1 MSLENSLLH
10 LVHDFLQRKGVHGRV
25 FVGFSGGADSTALLL
40 LLSQAGLDV
49 TAVHFQ
55 HGIRG
60 TAAEADAIWCEQ
72 FCAVRKIRFVRENLA
87 VPSNR
92 LRGESVEEAAR
103 RLRLE
108 AWRRLADAD
117 GDVVFLAHH
126 ADDALEDLLLR
137 LARGGNCTGL
147 TGLRDERFIDGVRFL
162 RPLLDIRKIQ
172 LEEFLRSNGVDDWRL
187 DATNDDSAYRRNA
200 VRNELLPLMR
210 RIFDGDGGLRQSL
223 RVLRQDADYLEVQ
236 AEDVFRRLTDLESWR
251 RIPMALLPRV
261 LRMWIQTQTGK
272 DELPARTT
280 VERLAVEL
288 QRFSAHPVEFMTE
301 SGWRL
306 RLTRDGMELLQG
318 EAKESSETE
327 RPVVEWRWH
336 EQPVIHWNGCVL
348 KIGGANG
355 ERFASK
361 SLPDV
366 LTIRSWRAG
375 DRMVPF
381 SQTKPKKL
389 QDIFSDA
396 KIPREKRHCLPLVC
410 AGETIIWVPGVR
422 RAEFGRVMQ
431 GEDAVVISCE
441 KLEA

>member
-10 LVHDFLQRKGVHGRV
+10 FVHDFLQRKNVQGRV

-40 LLSQAGLDV
+40 LLSQAGLNV

-60 TAAEADAIWCEQ
+60 GDAEADAVWCEQ

-87 VPSNR
+87 VPLHRRN
-92 LRGESVEEAAR
+92 GESMEEAAR

-117 GDVVFLAHH
+117 GDTVFLAHH

-162 RPLLDIRKIQ
+162 RPLLEIRKEQ
-172 LEEFLRSNGVDDWRL
+172 LEEWLQSQGVDDWRL
-187 DATNDDSAYRRNA
+187 DATNGDNAYRRNA

-223 RVLRQDADYLEVQ
+223 RVLRQDADYLESQ
-236 AEDVFRRLTDLESWR
+236 SDVFFKRLTDLESWR

-261 LRMWIQTQTGK
+261 LRMRIQTKTGK

-288 QRFSAHPVEFMTE
+288 QRFSGHPVEFMTE
-301 SGWRL
+301 SGCRL
-306 RLTRDGMELLQG
+306 RLTKDGMELLQG
-318 EAKESSETE
+318 GAKESVETE
-327 RPVVEWRWH
+327 PTAVEWRWR
-336 EQPVIHWNGCVL
+336 EQPTLLWNGYLL
-348 KIGGANG
+348 KIGGENG
-355 ERFASK
+355 ERFAMK

-366 LTIRSWRAG
+366 LTIRSWRSG
-375 DRMVPF
+375 DRMIPF
-381 SQTKPKKL
+381 GQTKAKKL
-389 QDIFSDA
+389 QDVFSDA
-396 KIPREKRHCLPLVC
+396 KIPREKRHHLPLVC
-410 AGETIIWVPGVR
+410 VGDTIIWVPGVR
-422 RAEFGRVMQ
+422 RAEFGRVSL
-431 GEDAVVISCE
+431 GEEAVVISIE
-441 KLEA
+441 F

>member
-1 MSLENSLLH
+1 MSLPNGLLQ
-10 LVHDFLQRKGVHGRV
+10 LVHDFLQRKDVHGRV

-40 LLSQAGLDV
+40 LLSQAGQAV

-60 TAAEADAIWCEQ
+60 AAAEADAAWCEQ

-92 LRGESVEEAAR
+92 FRGESVEEAAR

-108 AWRRLADAD
+108 AWRRLAKAD

-137 LARGGNCTGL
+137 LARGSNCTGL
-147 TGLRDERFIDGVRFL
+147 TGLRDERFINGVRFL
-162 RPLLDIRKIQ
+162 RPLLDVRKEQ
-172 LEEFLRSNGVDDWRL
+172 LEDFLRSQGVTDWRL

-236 AEDVFRRLTDLESWR
+236 AEEYFKRLTDLESWR

-261 LRMWIQTQTGK
+261 LRIWIHEQTGR
-272 DELPARTT
+272 DELPARQT

-288 QRFSAHPVEFMTE
+288 QRFSGHPVEFMTE
-301 SGWRL
+301 GGWRL

-327 RPVVEWRWH
+327 LPAVEWRWR
-336 EQPVIHWNGCVL
+336 EQPVINWYGCVL

-355 ERFASK
+355 ERFAAK

-366 LTIRSWRAG
+366 LTVRSWRAG

-381 SQTKPKKL
+381 GQTKPKKL
-389 QDIFSDA
+389 QDIFTDA
-396 KIPREKRHCLPLVC
+396 KIPREKRHQIPVVS
-410 AGETIIWVPGVR
+410 ADDTIIWVPGVR

>member
-10 LVHDFLQRKGVHGRV
+10 LVHDFLQRKSVHGRV

-40 LLSQAGLDV
+40 LLSQAGLDM

-60 TAAEADAIWCEQ
+60 SAAEADAAWCEQ
-72 FCAVRKIRFVRENLA
+72 FCAARKIRFVRENLA

-117 GDVVFLAHH
+117 GDAVFLAHH

-162 RPLLDIRKIQ
+162 RPLLDVRKEQ
-172 LEEFLRSNGVDDWRL
+172 LEEWLRSQGVTDWRL
-187 DATNDDSAYRRNA
+187 DATNDDSTYRRNA

-223 RVLRQDADYLEVQ
+223 RVLRQDADYLEAQ
-236 AEDVFRRLTDLESWR
+236 AEEYFKRLMDLESWR

-261 LRMWIQTQTGK
+261 LRLWIQLKTGK

-280 VERLAVEL
+280 VERLALEL
-288 QRFSAHPVEFMTE
+288 QRFSSHPVEFMTE

-306 RLTRDGMELLQG
+306 RLTKDGMELLQG
-318 EAKESSETE
+318 ERDESSKKE
-327 RPVVEWRWH
+327 PSAAEWRWH
-336 EQPVIHWNGCVL
+336 EQPTLSWNGYVL
-348 KIGGANG
+348 KIGGENG
-355 ERFASK
+355 ERFAAK
-361 SLPDV
+361 SLLDV
-366 LTIRSWRAG
+366 LTIRSWQSG
-375 DRMVPF
+375 DRMIPF
-381 SQTKPKKL
+381 GQTKPKKL

-396 KIPREKRHCLPLVC
+396 KVPRGNRHQIPLVC
-410 AGETIIWVPGVR
+410 ADDTIIWVPGIR
-422 RAEFGRVMQ
+422 RAEFARVSQ

-441 KLEA
+441 KQEA

>member
-1 MSLENSLLH
+1 MENDGLFK
-10 LVHDFLQRKGVHGRV
+10 LVHDFLQRKGVHGRA

-40 LLSQAGLDV
+40 LLSQAGLNV

-60 TAAEADAIWCEQ
+60 GDAEADAVWCEQ
-72 FCAVRKIRFVRENLA
+72 FCTARNIHFIRENLA

-92 LRGESVEEAAR
+92 LPRESMEEAAR

-126 ADDALEDLLLR
+126 ADDSLEDLLLR
-137 LARGGNCTGL
+137 MARGANCTGL
-147 TGLRDERFIDGVRFL
+147 TGLRDERMLNGVRFL
-162 RPLLDIRKIQ
+162 RPLLEIRKEQ
-172 LEEFLRSNGVDDWRL
+172 LEEWLRSQGVYDWRL
-187 DATNDDSAYRRNA
+187 DATNGDNAYRRNA

-223 RVLRQDADYLEVQ
+223 RVLRQDADYLETQ
-236 AEDVFRRLTDLESWR
+236 AEAIDRQLNDLESWR
-251 RIPMALLPRV
+251 HVPSALLPRV
-261 LRMWIQTQTGK
+261 FRLWLQNQTGQ
-272 DELPARTT
+272 DELPVRQT

-288 QRFSAHPVEFMTE
+288 QRFSGHPVAFTME
-301 SGWRL
+301 GGQRL
-306 RLTRDGMELLQG
+306 RLSRNGLELLK
-318 EAKESSETE
+318 ADESNEME
-327 RPVVEWRWH
+327 PPAVEWRWR

-355 ERFASK
+355 ERFAAK

-366 LTIRSWRAG
+366 LTIRSWQSG

-381 SQTKPKKL
+381 AQTKAKKL
-389 QDIFSDA
+389 QDVFSDA
-396 KIPREKRHCLPLVC
+396 KIPREKRHRLPLVC
-410 AGETIIWVPGVR
+410 AGDTIIWVPGVR
-422 RAEFGRVMQ
+422 RAEFGRVSS
-431 GEDAVVISCE
+431 GEEAVVISI
-441 KLEA
+441 EA

>member
-1 MSLENSLLH
+1 MSLPNGLLQ
-10 LVHDFLQRKGVHGRV
+10 LVHDFLQRKDVHGRV

-40 LLSQAGLDV
+40 LLSQAGLEV

-55 HGIRG
+55 HGLRG
-60 TAAEADAIWCEQ
+60 AAAEADAVWCEQ
-72 FCAVRKIRFVRENLA
+72 FCLARNIRFVRENLA

-108 AWRRLADAD
+108 AWRRLAKAD
-117 GDVVFLAHH
+117 GDAVFLAHH

-162 RPLLDIRKIQ
+162 RPLLDVRKEQ
-172 LEEFLRSNGVDDWRL
+172 LEDFLRSQGVTDWRL

-223 RVLRQDADYLEVQ
+223 RVLRQDADYLESQ
-236 AEDVFRRLTDLESWR
+236 AEEYFKWLTDLESWR
-251 RIPMALLPRV
+251 QIPTALLPRV
-261 LRMWIQTQTGK
+261 LRIWIQTQTGK

-288 QRFSAHPVEFMTE
+288 QRFSGHPVEFMTE

-306 RLTRDGMELLQG
+306 RLTRGGMELLQG

-327 RPVVEWRWH
+327 RPVVEWRWR
-336 EQPVIHWNGCVL
+336 EQPVINWYGCVL

-355 ERFASK
+355 ERFAAK

-366 LTIRSWRAG
+366 LTVRSWRAG

-381 SQTKPKKL
+381 GQTKPKKL

-396 KIPREKRHCLPLVC
+396 KIPREKRHRLPLVC

>member
-1 MSLENSLLH
+1 MENDVLVK
-10 LVHDFLQRKGVHGRV
+10 LVHDFLQKRTVHGRV

-60 TAAEADAIWCEQ
+60 TAAEADAVWCEQ

-117 GDVVFLAHH
+117 GDAVFLAHH

-147 TGLRDERFIDGVRFL
+147 TGLRDERLIDGVRFL
-162 RPLLDIRKIQ
+162 RPFLEIRKAQ
-172 LEEFLRSNGVDDWRL
+172 LEEWLRSQGVDDWRL
-187 DATNDDSAYRRNA
+187 DATNDDSTYRRNA

-223 RVLRQDADYLEVQ
+223 RVLRQDADYLETQ
-236 AEDVFRRLTDLESWR
+236 AEDAFKRLTDLESWR
-251 RIPMALLPRV
+251 NIPSALLPRV
-261 LRMWIQTQTGK
+261 LRIWIQSKMGK

-280 VERLAVEL
+280 VERLAMEL
-288 QRFSAHPVEFMTE
+288 QRFSGHPVEFMTE

-306 RLTRDGMELLQG
+306 RLSKNGVELLQG

-327 RPVVEWRWH
+327 RPAVEWRWR
-336 EQPVIHWNGCVL
+336 EQPTLSWNGYVL

-355 ERFASK
+355 ERFAAK

-366 LTIRSWRAG
+366 LTIRSWLSG

-381 SQTKPKKL
+381 GQTKEKKL

-396 KIPREKRHCLPLVC
+396 KIPREKRHRLPLVC
-410 AGETIIWVPGVR
+410 ADDTIIWVPGVR
-422 RAEFGRVMQ
+422 RAEFGRVLK
-431 GEDAVVISCE
+431 GEDVVVIGCI
-441 KLEA
+441 

>member
-1 MSLENSLLH
+1 MSIENSLLH
-10 LVHDFLQRKGVHGRV
+10 LVHDFLQRKDVHGRV

-40 LLSQAGLDV
+40 LLSQVELDM

-60 TAAEADAIWCEQ
+60 DAAEADAAWCEQ
-72 FCAVRKIRFVRENLA
+72 FCAARKIRFVCENLA

-147 TGLRDERFIDGVRFL
+147 TGLRDERFINGVRFL
-162 RPLLDIRKIQ
+162 RPLLEIRKIQ

-223 RVLRQDADYLEVQ
+223 RVLRQDADYLESQ
-236 AEDVFRRLTDLESWR
+236 ADEYLKRLTDLESWR
-251 RIPMALLPRV
+251 NIPSALLPRV
-261 LRMWIQTQTGK
+261 LRIWIQSKMGK
-272 DELPARTT
+272 DDLPARQT

-288 QRFSAHPVEFMTE
+288 QRFSGHPVEFMTE
-301 SGWRL
+301 SGLRL

-318 EAKESSETE
+318 ERDELSETE
-327 RPVVEWRWH
+327 LPVVEWRWR
-336 EQPVIHWNGCVL
+336 EQPTLSWNGYML
-348 KIGGANG
+348 KIGGENG
-355 ERFASK
+355 ERFAVE

-366 LTIRSWRAG
+366 LTVRSWCSG
-375 DRMVPF
+375 DRMIPF
-381 SQTKPKKL
+381 GQTKAKKL

-396 KIPREKRHCLPLVC
+396 KVPREKRHRLPLVC
-410 AGETIIWVPGVR
+410 ADDTIIWVPGVR
-422 RAEFGRVMQ
+422 RAEFGRVSP
-431 GEDAVVISCE
+431 EEEAVVISI
-441 KLEA
+441 EA

>member
-1 MSLENSLLH
+1 MSLPNGLLH
-10 LVHDFLQRKGVHGRV
+10 LVHDFLQRKDVHGRV

-60 TAAEADAIWCEQ
+60 AAAEADAVWCEQ

-108 AWRRLADAD
+108 AWRRLANANGDA
-117 GDVVFLAHH
+117 VFLAHH

-162 RPLLDIRKIQ
+162 RPLLDVRKIQ
-172 LEEFLRSNGVDDWRL
+172 LEDFLRSQGVVDWRL
-187 DATNDDSAYRRNA
+187 DVTNDDSAYRRNA

-223 RVLRQDADYLEVQ
+223 RVLRQDADYLESQ

-251 RIPMALLPRV
+251 RIPMSLLPRV

-280 VERLAVEL
+280 VERLGMEL
-288 QRFSAHPVEFMTE
+288 QRFSGHPVEFMTE

-306 RLTRDGMELLQG
+306 RLSKNGVELLQG
-318 EAKESSETE
+318 EAKESLETE
-327 RPVVEWRWH
+327 RPAVEWSWQ
-336 EQPVIHWNGCVL
+336 EQPVIHWNGYVL
-348 KIGGANG
+348 RIGGENG
-355 ERFASK
+355 ERFAAK

-366 LTIRSWRAG
+366 LTIRSWQSG

-381 SQTKPKKL
+381 GQTKPKKL

-396 KIPREKRHCLPLVC
+396 KIPREKRHQLPVVC

-422 RAEFGRVMQ
+422 RAEFGRVSS
-431 GEDAVVISCE
+431 GKEAVVIGWE
-441 KLEA
+441 

>member
-1 MSLENSLLH
+1 MSIENSLLH
-10 LVHDFLQRKGVHGRV
+10 LVHDFLQRKDVHGRV

-40 LLSQAGLDV
+40 LLSQVGLDM

-60 TAAEADAIWCEQ
+60 DAAEADAAWCEQ
-72 FCAVRKIRFVRENLA
+72 FCAARKIRFVCETLA

-147 TGLRDERFIDGVRFL
+147 TGLRDERFINGVRFL
-162 RPLLDIRKIQ
+162 RPLLEIRKEQ
-172 LEEFLRSNGVDDWRL
+172 LEEWLRAQGVMDWRL
-187 DATNDDSAYRRNA
+187 DATNDDSTYRRNA

-223 RVLRQDADYLEVQ
+223 RVLRQDADYLESQ
-236 AEDVFRRLTDLESWR
+236 AEEYFKRLTDLESWR
-251 RIPMALLPRV
+251 QIPMALLPRV
-261 LRMWIQTQTGK
+261 LRMWIQTKTGK
-272 DELPARTT
+272 DELPVRQT

-288 QRFSAHPVEFMTE
+288 QRFSGHPVEFMTE

-306 RLTRDGMELLQG
+306 RLAKDGMELLQG
-318 EAKESSETE
+318 EAKESSEE
-327 RPVVEWRWH
+327 LYAVEWCWR
-336 EQPVIHWNGCVL
+336 EQPIICWNGYTL
-348 KIGGANG
+348 KIDSENG
-355 ERFASK
+355 ECFAVK
-361 SLPDV
+361 SLPYM
-366 LTIRSWRAG
+366 LTIRSWQSG

-381 SQTKPKKL
+381 GQTKAKKL

-396 KIPREKRHCLPLVC
+396 KTPREIRHQLPIVC
-410 AGETIIWVPGVR
+410 ADDTIIWVPGVR
-422 RAEFGRVMQ
+422 RAEFGRVSQ
-431 GEDAVVISCE
+431 GEGAVVIGWE

>member
-1 MSLENSLLH
+1 MVK
-10 LVHDFLQRKGVHGRV
+10 LVHDFLQKRTVHGRV
-25 FVGFSGGADSTALLL
+25 FVGFSGGVDSTALLL

-60 TAAEADAIWCEQ
+60 SAAEADAVWCEQ
-72 FCAVRKIRFVRENLA
+72 FCAVRKIRFIRENLA

-108 AWRRLADAD
+108 AWRRLADAE
-117 GDVVFLAHH
+117 GDAVFLAHH

-162 RPLLDIRKIQ
+162 RPFLEIRKAQ
-172 LEEFLRSNGVDDWRL
+172 LEEWLRSQGVDDWRL

-223 RVLRQDADYLEVQ
+223 RVLRQDADYLETQ
-236 AEDVFRRLTDLESWR
+236 AEDAFKRLTDLESWR
-251 RIPMALLPRV
+251 NIPSALLPRV
-261 LRMWIQTQTGK
+261 LRIWIQSKMGK

-280 VERLAVEL
+280 VERLALEL
-288 QRFSAHPVEFMTE
+288 QRFSGHPVEFMTE
-301 SGWRL
+301 SGWQL
-306 RLTRDGMELLQG
+306 RLSKNGVELLQG

-327 RPVVEWRWH
+327 RPAVEWRWR
-336 EQPVIHWNGCVL
+336 EQPTLSWNGYVL

-355 ERFASK
+355 ERFAAK

-366 LTIRSWRAG
+366 LTIRSWLSG

-381 SQTKPKKL
+381 GQTKGKKL

-396 KIPREKRHCLPLVC
+396 KIPREKRHRLPLVC
-410 AGETIIWVPGVR
+410 AGDSIIWVPGVR
-422 RAEFGRVMQ
+422 RAEFGRVLK
-431 GEDAVVISCE
+431 GEDVVVIGCI
-441 KLEA
+441 

>member
-1 MSLENSLLH
+1 MSLPNGLLQ
-10 LVHDFLQRKGVHGRV
+10 LVHDFLQRKDVHGRV

-40 LLSQAGLDV
+40 LLSQAGQAV

-60 TAAEADAIWCEQ
+60 AAAEADAVWCEQ
-72 FCAVRKIRFVRENLA
+72 FCAVRKIRFVRKNLA

-108 AWRRLADAD
+108 AWRHLADAD
-117 GDVVFLAHH
+117 GDAVFLAHH

-162 RPLLDIRKIQ
+162 RPLLDVRKEQ
-172 LEEFLRSNGVDDWRL
+172 LEEWLRSQGVTDWRL

-223 RVLRQDADYLEVQ
+223 RVLRQDADYLESQ
-236 AEDVFRRLTDLESWR
+236 AEEYFKWLTDLESWR
-251 RIPMALLPRV
+251 NIPSALLPRV
-261 LRMWIQTQTGK
+261 LRMWIHEQTGR

-288 QRFSAHPVEFMTE
+288 QRFSGHPVEFMTE

-327 RPVVEWRWH
+327 LPAVEWCWR
-336 EQPVIHWNGCVL
+336 EQPVINWYGCVL

-355 ERFASK
+355 ERFAAK

-366 LTIRSWRAG
+366 LTVRSWRAG

-381 SQTKPKKL
+381 GQTKEKKL

-396 KIPREKRHCLPLVC
+396 KIPREKRHRLPLVC

>member
-1 MSLENSLLH
+1 MSLENSLLQ

-40 LLSQAGLDV
+40 LLSQAGLDM

-60 TAAEADAIWCEQ
+60 DAAEADAVWCEQ
-72 FCAVRKIRFVRENLA
+72 FCAVRKIRFIRENLN

-108 AWRRLADAD
+108 VWRRLADAD
-117 GDVVFLAHH
+117 GDAVFLAHH

-137 LARGGNCTGL
+137 LSRGGNCTGL

-162 RPLLDIRKIQ
+162 RPLLEVRKEQ
-172 LEEFLRSNGVDDWRL
+172 LEEWLRTQGVMDWRI

-223 RVLRQDADYLEVQ
+223 RVLRQDADYLEAQ
-236 AEDVFRRLTDLESWR
+236 ADDYFQRLTDLESWR
-251 RIPMALLPRV
+251 NIPTALLPRV
-261 LRMWIQTQTGK
+261 LRMWIQTKTGE
-272 DELPARTT
+272 DELPVRQT
-280 VERLAVEL
+280 VERLSVEL
-288 QRFSAHPVEFMTE
+288 QRFSGHPVEFMTE
-301 SGWRL
+301 SGWWL
-306 RLTRDGMELLQG
+306 RLTKEGMAFLPGMPDYDFFE
-318 EAKESSETE
+318 EPS
-327 RPVVEWRWH
+327 VVEWRWR
-336 EQPVIHWNGCVL
+336 EKPTLSWNGYVL
-348 KIGGANG
+348 KVGGENG
-355 ERFASK
+355 ERFAAK

-366 LTIRSWRAG
+366 LTIRSWQTG
-375 DRMVPF
+375 DRMIPF
-381 SQTKPKKL
+381 GQTKPKKL

-396 KIPREKRHCLPLVC
+396 KVPREKRHQIPIVS
-410 AGETIIWVPGVR
+410 AAETIIWVPGVR
-422 RAEFGRVMQ
+422 RAEFGRVLQ
-431 GEDAVVISCE
+431 GEEAVVIGW
-441 KLEA
+441 KRLEI

>member
-1 MSLENSLLH
+1 MENDGLFK
-10 LVHDFLQRKGVHGRV
+10 LVHDFLQRKSVHGRV

-40 LLSQAGLDV
+40 LLSQARLDV

-60 TAAEADAIWCEQ
+60 ADAEADAVWCEQ

-92 LRGESVEEAAR
+92 LRGESVEASAR

-108 AWRRLADAD
+108 AWRRLADAE
-117 GDVVFLAHH
+117 GDAVFLAHH

-162 RPLLDIRKIQ
+162 RPLLDVRKEQ
-172 LEEFLRSNGVDDWRL
+172 LEGWLRSQGVTDWRL

-210 RIFDGDGGLRQSL
+210 RIFDGDGGFRQSL
-223 RVLRQDADYLEVQ
+223 RVLRQDADYLEAQ
-236 AEDVFRRLTDLESWR
+236 ADEYFQRLTDFESWR
-251 RIPMALLPRV
+251 QIPIALLPRI
-261 LRMWIQTQTGK
+261 LRMWIQSKTGK
-272 DELPARTT
+272 DELPARQT

-288 QRFSAHPVEFMTE
+288 QRFSGHPVEFMTE

-306 RLTRDGMELLQG
+306 RLSKNGVELLQG
-318 EAKESSETE
+318 ERNESSETK
-327 RPVVEWRWH
+327 PPAVEWRWR
-336 EQPVIHWNGCVL
+336 EQPVINWYGCVL

-355 ERFASK
+355 ERFAVK

-366 LTIRSWRAG
+366 LTIRSWQSG

-381 SQTKPKKL
+381 GQTKPKKL

-396 KIPREKRHCLPLVC
+396 KIPREKRHQLPLVC

-422 RAEFGRVMQ
+422 RAEFGRVSQ
-431 GEDAVVISCE
+431 GEEAVVISCE
-441 KLEA
+441 

>member
-1 MSLENSLLH
+1 MSIENSLLH
-10 LVHDFLQRKGVHGRV
+10 LVHDFLQRKDVHGRV

-40 LLSQAGLDV
+40 LLSQAGQAV

-60 TAAEADAIWCEQ
+60 AAAEADAVWCEQ

-117 GDVVFLAHH
+117 GDAVFLAHH

-162 RPLLDIRKIQ
+162 RPLLDVRKEQ
-172 LEEFLRSNGVDDWRL
+172 LEDFLRSQGVVDWRL

-223 RVLRQDADYLEVQ
+223 RVLRQDADYLESQ
-236 AEDVFRRLTDLESWR
+236 TEEYFKRLTDLESWR
-251 RIPMALLPRV
+251 NIPSALLPRV
-261 LRMWIQTQTGK
+261 LRIWIHEQTGR
-272 DELPARTT
+272 DELPARQT

-288 QRFSAHPVEFMTE
+288 QRFSGHPVEFMTE

-327 RPVVEWRWH
+327 QPVVEWRWR
-336 EQPVIHWNGCVL
+336 EQPVIHWNGCDL
-348 KIGGANG
+348 GIGGANG
-355 ERFASK
+355 ERFAAK

-366 LTIRSWRAG
+366 LTIRSWQSG

-381 SQTKPKKL
+381 GQTKAKKL
-389 QDIFSDA
+389 QDVFSDA
-396 KIPREKRHCLPLVC
+396 KIPREIRHQLPIVS
-410 AGETIIWVPGVR
+410 AAETIIWVHGVR
-422 RAEFGRVMQ
+422 RAEFGRVSS
-431 GEDAVVISCE
+431 GEEAVVISI
-441 KLEA
+441 EA

>member
-1 MSLENSLLH
+1 MENDVLVK
-10 LVHDFLQRKGVHGRV
+10 LVHDFLQKRTVHGRV

-60 TAAEADAIWCEQ
+60 SAAEADAVWCEQ

-108 AWRRLADAD
+108 AWRRLADAE
-117 GDVVFLAHH
+117 GDAVFLAHH

-162 RPLLDIRKIQ
+162 RPFLEIRKAQ
-172 LEEFLRSNGVDDWRL
+172 LEEWLRSQGVDDWRL

-223 RVLRQDADYLEVQ
+223 RVLRQDADYLETQ
-236 AEDVFRRLTDLESWR
+236 AEDAFKRLTDLESWR
-251 RIPMALLPRV
+251 NIPSALLPRV
-261 LRMWIQTQTGK
+261 LRIWIQSKMGK

-280 VERLAVEL
+280 VERLALEL
-288 QRFSAHPVEFMTE
+288 QRFSGHPVEFMTE
-301 SGWRL
+301 SGWQL
-306 RLTRDGMELLQG
+306 RLSKNGVELLQG

-327 RPVVEWRWH
+327 RPAVEWRWR
-336 EQPVIHWNGCVL
+336 EQPTLSWNGYVL

-355 ERFASK
+355 ERFAAK

-366 LTIRSWRAG
+366 LTIRSWLSG

-381 SQTKPKKL
+381 GQTKGKKL

-396 KIPREKRHCLPLVC
+396 KIPREKRHRLPLVC
-410 AGETIIWVPGVR
+410 AGDSIIWVPGVR
-422 RAEFGRVMQ
+422 RAEFGRVLK
-431 GEDAVVISCE
+431 GEDVVVIGCI
-441 KLEA
+441 

>member
-1 MSLENSLLH
+1 MENDVLVK
-10 LVHDFLQRKGVHGRV
+10 LVHDFLQKRTVHGRV
-25 FVGFSGGADSTALLL
+25 FVGFSGGVDSTALLL

-60 TAAEADAIWCEQ
+60 SAAEADAVWCEQ
-72 FCAVRKIRFVRENLA
+72 FCAVRKIRFIRENLA

-108 AWRRLADAD
+108 AWRRLADAE
-117 GDVVFLAHH
+117 GDAVFLAHH

-162 RPLLDIRKIQ
+162 RPFLEIRKAQ
-172 LEEFLRSNGVDDWRL
+172 LEEWLRSQGVDDWRL

-223 RVLRQDADYLEVQ
+223 RVLRQDADYLETQ
-236 AEDVFRRLTDLESWR
+236 AEDAFKRLTDLESWR
-251 RIPMALLPRV
+251 NIPSALLPRV
-261 LRMWIQTQTGK
+261 LRIWIQSKMGK

-280 VERLAVEL
+280 VERLALEL
-288 QRFSAHPVEFMTE
+288 QRFSGHPVEFMTE
-301 SGWRL
+301 SGWQL
-306 RLTRDGMELLQG
+306 RLSKNGVELLQG

-327 RPVVEWRWH
+327 RPAVEWRWR
-336 EQPVIHWNGCVL
+336 EQPTLSWNGYVL

-355 ERFASK
+355 ERFAAK

-366 LTIRSWRAG
+366 LTIRSWLSG

-381 SQTKPKKL
+381 GQTKGKKL

-396 KIPREKRHCLPLVC
+396 KIPREKRHRLPLVC
-410 AGETIIWVPGVR
+410 AGDSIIWVPGVR
-422 RAEFGRVMQ
+422 RAEFGRVLK
-431 GEDAVVISCE
+431 GEDVVVIGCI
-441 KLEA
+441 

>member
-1 MSLENSLLH
+1 MSLPNGLLQ
-10 LVHDFLQRKGVHGRV
+10 LVHDFLQRKDVHGRV

-40 LLSQAGLDV
+40 LLSQAGQAV

-60 TAAEADAIWCEQ
+60 DAAEADAAWCEQ
-72 FCAVRKIRFVRENLA
+72 FCMARNIRFVRENLA

-92 LRGESVEEAAR
+92 LRDESVEEAAR

-108 AWRRLADAD
+108 AWRRLVNAE

-147 TGLRDERFIDGVRFL
+147 TGLRDERFINGVRFL
-162 RPLLDIRKIQ
+162 RPLLDVRKIQ
-172 LEEFLRSNGVDDWRL
+172 LEDFLRSQGVADWRL

-223 RVLRQDADYLEVQ
+223 RVLRQDADYLEAQ
-236 AEDVFRRLTDLESWR
+236 AEEYFKRLTDLESWR
-251 RIPMALLPRV
+251 QIPMALLPRV
-261 LRMWIQTQTGK
+261 LRIWIQSIMGK
-272 DELPARTT
+272 DELPARST

-288 QRFSAHPVEFMTE
+288 QRFSGHPVEFMTE
-301 SGWRL
+301 GGWRL
-306 RLTRDGMELLQG
+306 RLTKEGVELLQG

-327 RPVVEWRWH
+327 PPAVEWRWR
-336 EQPVIHWNGCVL
+336 EQPVIHWNGYVL
-348 KIGGANG
+348 RIGGENG
-355 ERFASK
+355 ERFAAK

-366 LTIRSWRAG
+366 LTIRSWQSG

-381 SQTKPKKL
+381 GQTKPKKL

-396 KIPREKRHCLPLVC
+396 KVPREKRHQLPIVC
-410 AGETIIWVPGVR
+410 ADDMIIWVPGVR

-431 GEDAVVISCE
+431 GEDTVVISCE
-441 KLEA
+441 

>member
-1 MSLENSLLH
+1 MENDGLVK
-10 LVHDFLQRKGVHGRV
+10 LVHDFLQRKAVHGRA

-40 LLSQAGLDV
+40 LLSQAGVEV

-60 TAAEADAIWCEQ
+60 AAAEADAVWCEQ
-72 FCAVRKIRFVRENLA
+72 FCAVRKIRFVRENLV

-172 LEEFLRSNGVDDWRL
+172 LEEFLRSQGVVDWRL

-223 RVLRQDADYLEVQ
+223 RVLRQDADYLESQ
-236 AEDVFRRLTDLESWR
+236 ADVFFERLTDLESWR

-261 LRMWIQTQTGK
+261 LRMWIQTKTGK

-280 VERLAVEL
+280 VERVAVEL
-288 QRFSAHPVEFMTE
+288 QRFSGHPVEFMTE

-306 RLTRDGMELLQG
+306 RLTKDGMELLQG
-318 EAKESSETE
+318 EAKESIETKL
-327 RPVVEWRWH
+327 PVVEWRWR
-336 EQPVIHWNGCVL
+336 EQPTLLWNGYLL

-355 ERFASK
+355 ERFTAK

-366 LTIRSWRAG
+366 LTIRSWQSG
-375 DRMVPF
+375 DRMIPF
-381 SQTKPKKL
+381 GQTKPKKL
-389 QDIFSDA
+389 QDVFSDA
-396 KIPREKRHCLPLVC
+396 KIPREKRHRLPLVC
-410 AGETIIWVPGVR
+410 AGETIVWVPGVR
-422 RAEFGRVMQ
+422 RAEFGRVSS
-431 GEDAVVISCE
+431 GEVAVVIGWE
-441 KLEA
+441 

>member
-1 MSLENSLLH
+1 MSLPNGLLH

-40 LLSQAGLDV
+40 LLSQAGQAV

-60 TAAEADAIWCEQ
+60 GAAEADAVWCEQ
-72 FCAVRKIRFVRENLA
+72 FCSARNIRFLRENLA

-108 AWRRLADAD
+108 AWCRLADAD
-117 GDVVFLAHH
+117 GDAVFLAHH

-162 RPLLDIRKIQ
+162 RPLLDVRKEQ
-172 LEEFLRSNGVDDWRL
+172 LEDFLRSQGVADWRL

-223 RVLRQDADYLEVQ
+223 RVLRQDADYLETQ
-236 AEDVFRRLTDLESWR
+236 AGDVFRRLTDLESWR

-261 LRMWIQTQTGK
+261 LRIWIQTQTGK

-288 QRFSAHPVEFMTE
+288 QRFSGHPVEFMTE

-306 RLTRDGMELLQG
+306 RLTRGGMELLQG

-327 RPVVEWRWH
+327 LPVVEWRWR

-355 ERFASK
+355 ERFAAK

-381 SQTKPKKL
+381 GQTKPKKL
-389 QDIFSDA
+389 QDIFTDA
-396 KIPREKRHCLPLVC
+396 KIPREKRYRLPVVC
-410 AGETIIWVPGVR
+410 AGDVIIWVPGVR

>member
-1 MSLENSLLH
+1 MSLENNLLQ
-10 LVHDFLQRKGVHGRV
+10 LVHDFLLRKDVHGRV

-40 LLSQAGLDV
+40 LLAQAGLDM

-60 TAAEADAIWCEQ
+60 DAAETDAAWCEQ
-72 FCAVRKIRFVRENLA
+72 FCAARKIRFVRENLA

-103 RLRLE
+103 RLRLD
-108 AWRRLADAD
+108 AWRRLATAD

-162 RPLLDIRKIQ
+162 RPLLEIRKTQ
-172 LEEFLRSNGVDDWRL
+172 LEEWLRSQGVTDWRI

-223 RVLRQDADYLEVQ
+223 RVLRQDADYLEAQ
-236 AEDVFRRLTDLESWR
+236 ADDYFQRLTDLESWR
-251 RIPMALLPRV
+251 RIPIALLPRV
-261 LRMWIQTQTGK
+261 LRMWIQTKTGK
-272 DELPARTT
+272 DELPARQT

-288 QRFSAHPVEFMTE
+288 QRFSGHPVEFMTE

-306 RLTRDGMELLQG
+306 RLTKQGMELLQG
-318 EAKESSETE
+318 ETKELSETE
-327 RPVVEWRWH
+327 RPAVEWRWW
-336 EQPVIHWNGCVL
+336 EQPTLSWNGYVL
-348 KIGGANG
+348 KIGGENG
-355 ERFASK
+355 ERFAVK
-361 SLPDV
+361 SLPDILSV
-366 LTIRSWRAG
+366 RSWQTG
-375 DRMVPF
+375 DRMIPF
-381 SQTKPKKL
+381 GQTRPKKL

-396 KIPREKRHCLPLVC
+396 KVPREKRHQLPIVC
-410 AGETIIWVPGVR
+410 AGEIIIWVPNVR
-422 RAEFGRVMQ
+422 RAEFGRILL
-431 GEDAVVISCE
+431 GEEAVVIGC
-441 KLEA
+441 KF

>member
-1 MSLENSLLH
+1 MENDVMVK
-10 LVHDFLQRKGVHGRV
+10 LVHDFLQKRTVHGRV
-25 FVGFSGGADSTALLL
+25 FVGFSGGVDSTALLL

-60 TAAEADAIWCEQ
+60 SAAEADAVWCEQ
-72 FCAVRKIRFVRENLA
+72 FCAVRKIRFIRENLA

-108 AWRRLADAD
+108 AWRRLADAE
-117 GDVVFLAHH
+117 GDAVFLAHH

-162 RPLLDIRKIQ
+162 RPFLEIRKAQ
-172 LEEFLRSNGVDDWRL
+172 LEEWLRSQGVDDWRL

-223 RVLRQDADYLEVQ
+223 RVLRQDADYLETQ
-236 AEDVFRRLTDLESWR
+236 AEDAFKRLTDLESWR
-251 RIPMALLPRV
+251 NIPSALLPRV
-261 LRMWIQTQTGK
+261 LRIWIQSKMGK

-280 VERLAVEL
+280 VERLALEL
-288 QRFSAHPVEFMTE
+288 QRFSGHPVEFMTE
-301 SGWRL
+301 SGWQL
-306 RLTRDGMELLQG
+306 RLSKNGVELLQG

-327 RPVVEWRWH
+327 RPAVEWRWR
-336 EQPVIHWNGCVL
+336 EQPTLSWNGYVL

-355 ERFASK
+355 ERFAAK

-366 LTIRSWRAG
+366 LTIRSWLSG

-381 SQTKPKKL
+381 GQTKGKKL

-396 KIPREKRHCLPLVC
+396 KIPREKRHRLPLVC
-410 AGETIIWVPGVR
+410 AGDSIIWVPGVR
-422 RAEFGRVMQ
+422 RAEFGRVLK
-431 GEDAVVISCE
+431 GEDVVVIGCI
-441 KLEA
+441 

>member
-1 MSLENSLLH
+1 
-10 LVHDFLQRKGVHGRV
+10 
-25 FVGFSGGADSTALLL
+25 
-40 LLSQAGLDV
+40 
-49 TAVHFQ
+49 
-55 HGIRG
+55 
-60 TAAEADAIWCEQ
+60 
-72 FCAVRKIRFVRENLA
+72 
-87 VPSNR
+87 
-92 LRGESVEEAAR
+92 R

-117 GDVVFLAHH
+117 GDAVFLAHH

-147 TGLRDERFIDGVRFL
+147 TGLRDERLIDGVRFL
-162 RPLLDIRKIQ
+162 RPFLEIRKAQ
-172 LEEFLRSNGVDDWRL
+172 LEEWLRSQGVDDWRL

-223 RVLRQDADYLEVQ
+223 RVLRQDADYLETQ
-236 AEDVFRRLTDLESWR
+236 AEDAFKRLTDLESWR
-251 RIPMALLPRV
+251 NIPSALLPRV
-261 LRMWIQTQTGK
+261 LRIWIQSKMGK

-280 VERLAVEL
+280 VERLAMEL
-288 QRFSAHPVEFMTE
+288 QRFSGHPVEFMTE

-306 RLTRDGMELLQG
+306 RLSKNGVELLQG

-327 RPVVEWRWH
+327 RPAVEWRWR
-336 EQPVIHWNGCVL
+336 EQPTLSWNGYVL

-355 ERFASK
+355 ERFAAK

-366 LTIRSWRAG
+366 LTIRSWLSG

-381 SQTKPKKL
+381 GQTKEKKL

-396 KIPREKRHCLPLVC
+396 KIPREKRHRLPLVC
-410 AGETIIWVPGVR
+410 ADDTIIWVPGVR
-422 RAEFGRVMQ
+422 RAEFGRVLK
-431 GEDAVVISCE
+431 GEDVVVIGCI
-441 KLEA
+441 